1 MTAQGVLAV
10 IGLGALG
17 AVSRAAVQG
26 FTLRRERFPF
36 IAGTL
41 IVNFTG
47 AFLLGVLHGA
57 GASSSLVRISGAG
70 FLGAFTTFS
79 GWMLEAERINGLSR
93 KLAVAYLIFPLLIGL
108 LLVWLGNYLG
118 VNLIA

>member
-1 MTAQGVLAV
+1 MTTLGVLAV
-10 IGLGALG
+10 IGLGGLG
-17 AVSRAAVQG
+17 AVGRAAVQG

-79 GWMLEAERINGLSR
+79 GWMLEAERLNELSR
-93 KLAVAYLIFPLLIGL
+93 RVAFAYLTFPLLIGL
-108 LLVWLGNYLG
+108 LLTWLGNYVG
-118 VNLIA
+118 AIFIA